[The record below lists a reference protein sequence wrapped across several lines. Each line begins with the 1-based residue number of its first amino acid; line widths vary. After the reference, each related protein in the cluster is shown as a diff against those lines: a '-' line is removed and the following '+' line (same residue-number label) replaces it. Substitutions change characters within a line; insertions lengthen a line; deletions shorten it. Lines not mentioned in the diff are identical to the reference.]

1 MNFSLGKKLE
11 QYIKLQLENGSFNS
25 ASEIVRDA
33 LRMHQ
38 RSYLNLYREMIT
50 EEELRRWEQELGDS
64 QIQETGKKKQSKG

>member
-50 EEELRRWEQELGDS
+50 DEELRRWEEELGDS
-64 QIQETGKKKQSKG
+64 QIQDTEKKKKSKG

>member
-50 EEELRRWEQELGDS
+50 EEELRRWEEELGDT
-64 QIQETGKKKQSKG
+64 QMQEAGKKKQSKG